1 MDRKINSLSNRF
13 NEDLKQIERTAK
25 MNDSVAKY
33 SGIFAMGKSSE
44 SRLGD
49 SDNESRYHD
58 DLI

>member
-1 MDRKINSLSNRF
+1 
-13 NEDLKQIERTAK
+13 
-25 MNDSVAKY
+25 MNDPIAKY

-58 DLI
+58 DDLI